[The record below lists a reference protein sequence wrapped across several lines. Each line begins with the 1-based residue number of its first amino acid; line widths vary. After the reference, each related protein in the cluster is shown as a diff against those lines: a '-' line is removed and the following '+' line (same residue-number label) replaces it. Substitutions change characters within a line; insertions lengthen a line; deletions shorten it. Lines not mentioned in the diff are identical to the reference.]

1 MSDYSWE
8 IIESV
13 FEVRFH
19 KAEHVKERV
28 LYTFFRPTNLPSQE
42 GFRPLSKPP
51 ANLWQE
57 A

>member
-1 MSDYSWE
+1 MFDYSWG